1 MSGLLHDLLMSIGF
15 TRRILVSREQRR
27 LELEKRKQDLK
38 TEFAF
43 YCQDGED
50 GKQFYMAN
58 PDKFAEVK
66 AFGIDKELPTARD
79 CRIFLYGEDINET
92 IESCVPPVKQMPN
105 SVEVVENEDG
115 SKSVKVIAGERFD
128 YFSPFAPAFN
138 SNYTKFLWNGIVYE
152 IPQEYYGMPVSNSTM
167 YRIAQEIIDTQNRLI
182 DDIDGVI

>member
-27 LELEKRKQDLK
+27 LELENRKWELK

-43 YCQDGED
+43 YCQDGVD
-50 GKQFYMAN
+50 GKQFYTAN

-115 SKSVKVIAGERFD
+115 SKSVKVIAGERFY

-138 SNYTKFLWNGIVYE
+138 SNYTKFLWNDIVYE
-152 IPQEYYGMPVSNSTM
+152 IPQEYYGMPVNRSTM
-167 YRIAQEIIDTQNRLI
+167 YRIAQEIVKIQNRLI
-182 DDIDGVI
+182 DDIAGVI